1 MKVLADGRGRAKVSK
16 TTVAIVNGDLDIS
29 VWSDEE
35 LLRGQRKNKNGKWT
49 GRAPVLLPAHLVHE
63 LTKRRFQRAHVL
75 LADSLVDCVQ
85 MLRAVV
91 NDRRASKSDRIKAAE
106 LIMDRVLGKPKESV
120 ELDINPGWQ
129 SIVAQAI
136 VPVAE
141 EAIEGELVDDEDEP
155 DSTGK
160 QMRKEAR
167 LGR

>member
-85 MLRAVV
+85 MLRSVV
-91 NDRRASKSDRIKAAE
+91 NDKRASKSDRIKAAE
-106 LIMDRVLGKPKESV
+106 IIMDRVLGKPKEQVS
-120 ELDINPGWQ
+120 LDINPGWQ
-129 SIVAQAI
+129 GIVAQAI
-136 VPVAE
+136 VPLAPSSI
-141 EAIEGELVDDEDEP
+141 IEGEVVDDEEP
-155 DSTGK
+155 DPTGK
-160 QMRKEAR
+160 AMRKEAR
-167 LGR
+167 RAR